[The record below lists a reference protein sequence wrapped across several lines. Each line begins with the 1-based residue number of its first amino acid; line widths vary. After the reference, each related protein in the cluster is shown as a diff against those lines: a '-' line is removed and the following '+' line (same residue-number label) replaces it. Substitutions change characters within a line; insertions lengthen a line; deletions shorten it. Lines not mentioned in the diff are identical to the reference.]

1 MPGLPPIPGGP
12 VTLLRQGG
20 GTGQG
25 GTGLG
30 RRQQASQQRS
40 CLQQG
45 QHGQRKQGPHPS
57 LPPSGRVQRQWGWGG
72 VGSLSLGCPST
83 QLSWA
88 TPGPILSPKSPS
100 RDRAW
105 AGVGVCDSPAGGDRG
120 YWPGNGTLHP
130 FPIPC
135 CCKCSSRLQPL
146 RPFIRDTGAQALCPL
161 MRREKAGAK
170 AVLTWRSS
178 SVPCLLSISLTP

>member
-1 MPGLPPIPGGP
+1 MAQGREEQAWAGGSRRASRDLACSRASMGNVSRVP
-12 VTLLRQGG
+12 TPACRQAGG
-20 GTGQG
+20 S
-25 GTGLG
+25 
-30 RRQQASQQRS
+30 RD
-40 CLQQG
+40 
-45 QHGQRKQGPHPS
+45 
-57 LPPSGRVQRQWGWGG
+57 SGGWGG